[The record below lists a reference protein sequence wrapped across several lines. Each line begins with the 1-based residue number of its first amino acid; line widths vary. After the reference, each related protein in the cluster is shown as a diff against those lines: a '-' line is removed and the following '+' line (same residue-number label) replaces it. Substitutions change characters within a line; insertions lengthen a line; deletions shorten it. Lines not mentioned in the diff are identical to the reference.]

1 MYVLYRNVSHRAKS
15 SGRKAEHRQKSA
27 SERDTNSIRL
37 TLIYVYRGMD
47 NTIPLYHF
55 LSVFAKPSDALYVI
69 QVASVIPSYV
79 I

>member
-37 TLIYVYRGMD
+37 TLIYVYRGMGSPYLCIIGRTEVYYLISMGFC
-47 NTIPLYHF
+47 NYLIF
-55 LSVFAKPSDALYVI
+55 
-69 QVASVIPSYV
+69 
-79 I
+79 